1 MTSKYNPVPTRDE
14 LKGRTPEEYQRLRR
28 QAKVWEPAT
37 MRVLLEAGLRK
48 GMSCLD
54 VGCGPGEVMRLM
66 GELVGPAGHV
76 TGLDYDGKAGRQ
88 ALEMLRA
95 TTKCHFA
102 FIERDIET
110 AEGIPG
116 QPFDLTYARFV
127 LLHARDPLA
136 VLRKM
141 YAWTKPGGCIVVQD
155 FNAHTGDIY
164 PKLEFL
170 EELEEIIARTVRH
183 GSKDLKIGHKL
194 PAYFVE
200 AGIGEPDGTDVAG
213 TIGSLKEYGWL
224 VRETYRN
231 LLPRAIQMGLTTET
245 ESKAFL
251 EKLNQV
257 EKSERYYSA
266 LLPSVI
272 GVWKRKPLN

>member
-1 MTSKYNPVPTRDE
+1 MTSKYKPVPTHEE
-14 LKGRTPEEYQRLRR
+14 LMGRTPEEYQRLRR
-28 QAKVWEPAT
+28 QSKVWEPAT
-37 MRVLLEAGLRK
+37 MRVLREAGLRK

-66 GELVGPAGHV
+66 GELVGATGHV
-76 TGLDYDGKAGRQ
+76 TGLDYDDKAGRQ
-88 ALEMLRA
+88 AVEMLQA
-95 TTKCHFA
+95 TIKSRFT
-102 FIERDIET
+102 FIEQDIEA
-110 AEGIPG
+110 AEDIPG
-116 QPFDLTYARFV
+116 QPFDVTYARFF

-141 YAWTKPGGCIVVQD
+141 YGWTKPGGCIVVQD
-155 FNAHTGDIY
+155 FNAHPGDIY
-164 PKLEFL
+164 PKAEFL
-170 EELEEIIARTVRH
+170 EEIEKVISRTARH
-183 GSKDLKIGHKL
+183 GGKDLKIGHKL

-200 AGIGEPDGTDVAG
+200 AGIGDPDGTDVAG

-224 VRETYRN
+224 VGETYRN

-245 ESKAFL
+245 ESKASL
-251 EKLNQV
+251 EKLDQI

-272 GVWKRKPLN
+272 GVWKHKPLN

>member
-1 MTSKYNPVPTRDE
+1 MTSKYKPVPTHDE
-14 LKGRTPEEYQRLRR
+14 LMGRTPEEYQRLRR

-37 MRVLLEAGLRK
+37 IRVLREAGLRK

-66 GELVGPAGHV
+66 GELVGATGHV
-76 TGLDYDGKAGRQ
+76 TGLDYDGKAGRLAIEVLQ
-88 ALEMLRA
+88 A
-95 TTKCHFA
+95 TTKSRFA
-102 FIERDIET
+102 FIEQDIDT
-110 AEGIPG
+110 AEEIPG
-116 QPFDLTYARFV
+116 QPFDLTYARFF

-164 PKLEFL
+164 PKAEFL
-170 EELEEIIARTVRH
+170 EEIEKVISRTARH
-183 GSKDLKIGHKL
+183 GGKDLKIGHKL

-200 AGIGEPDGTDVAG
+200 AGIGDPDGTDVAG

-224 VRETYRN
+224 VSETYRN

-245 ESKAFL
+245 ESKALL
-251 EKLNQV
+251 EKLSQA
-257 EKSERYYSA
+257 EKSDRYYST

-272 GVWKRKPLN
+272 GAWKRKPLN

>member
-1 MTSKYNPVPTRDE
+1 VPTRDE
-14 LKGRTPEEYQRLRR
+14 LMGRTPEEYQRLRR

-37 MRVLLEAGLRK
+37 MRVLRKAGLRK

-66 GELVGPAGHV
+66 GKKVGTTGQV

-88 ALEMLRA
+88 AIKMLQA
-95 TTKCHFA
+95 TAKSHFT
-102 FIERDIET
+102 FIEQDIET
-110 AEGIPG
+110 AQDIPG
-116 QPFDLTYARFV
+116 QPFDLTYARFF
-127 LLHARDPLA
+127 LLHARDPIA

-155 FNAHTGDIY
+155 FNTHTGDIY
-164 PKLEFL
+164 PRVEFL
-170 EELEEIIARTVRH
+170 EELEEVISRTVRH

-194 PAYFVE
+194 PVYFIE
-200 AGIGEPDGTDVAG
+200 AGIGDPDGTDVAG
-213 TIGSLKEYGWL
+213 TIGSLKECGWL
-224 VRETYRN
+224 VRETYLN

-245 ESKAFL
+245 ESKTSL
-251 EKLNQV
+251 EKLSQA
-257 EKSERYYSA
+257 ERSGRHYSV

-272 GVWKRKPLN
+272 GVWKHKPLN

>member
-1 MTSKYNPVPTRDE
+1 MTSKYKPAPTHDE
-14 LKGRTPEEYQRLRR
+14 LMGRTPEEYQRLRR

-37 MRVLLEAGLRK
+37 IRVLREAGLRK

-54 VGCGPGEVMRLM
+54 AGCGPGEVMRLM
-66 GELVGPAGHV
+66 GELVGPTGHV

-88 ALEMLRA
+88 AIDMLQA
-95 TTKCHFA
+95 TTKSHFA
-102 FIERDIET
+102 FIEQDIET
-110 AEGIPG
+110 ADEIPG
-116 QPFDLTYARFV
+116 QPFDLTYARFF

-141 YAWTKPGGCIVVQD
+141 YAWTKPGGRIVVQD

-164 PKLEFL
+164 PKAEFL
-170 EELEEIIARTVRH
+170 EEFEEIISRTVRH
-183 GSKDLKIGHKL
+183 GGKDLKIGHKL

-200 AGIGEPDGTDVAG
+200 AGIGDPDGADVAG
-213 TIGSLKEYGWL
+213 AIGSLKEYGWL

-245 ESKAFL
+245 ESKTLL
-251 EKLNQV
+251 EKLRQA

>member
-1 MTSKYNPVPTRDE
+1 MTSENKIASNHDY
-14 LKGRTPEEYQRLRR
+14 LLGRTSEEYQRLGR

-37 MRVLLEAGLRK
+37 MRVLREAGLRK

-66 GELVGPAGHV
+66 GELVGTTGHI

-88 ALEMLRA
+88 AVEMLQ
-95 TTKCHFA
+95 TTAKSRFA
-102 FIERDIET
+102 FIEQDIEI
-110 AEGIPG
+110 ADDIPG
-116 QPFDLTYARFV
+116 QPFDLTFARFF

-141 YAWTKPGGCIVVQD
+141 YGWTKPGGCIVVQD
-155 FNAHTGDIY
+155 FNAHPGDCY
-164 PKLEFL
+164 PKAEFL
-170 EELEEIIARTVRH
+170 EELEKIISRTARH
-183 GSKDLKIGHKL
+183 GDKDLKIGHKL

-200 AGIGEPDGTDVAG
+200 AGIGEPDGTDVTG

-245 ESKAFL
+245 ESKASL
-251 EKLNQV
+251 EKLSQA
-257 EKSERYYSA
+257 EKSERYYSI